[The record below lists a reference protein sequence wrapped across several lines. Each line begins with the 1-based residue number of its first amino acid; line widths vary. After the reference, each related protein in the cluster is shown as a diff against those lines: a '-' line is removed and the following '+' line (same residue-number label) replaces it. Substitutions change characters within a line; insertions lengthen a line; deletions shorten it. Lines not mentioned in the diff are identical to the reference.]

1 MYDYKL
7 ISKVD
12 LIMCLAEMIVK
23 HTDIRE
29 CVEFCNTINGLSWNK
44 LKRAIMMSM
53 SNAETE
59 EGFMNGLNEAL
70 KNEA

>member
-12 LIMCLAEMIVK
+12 LIMFLAEMIGK
-23 HTDIRE
+23 HTDIAE
-29 CVEFCNTINGLSWNK
+29 CVEFCNTIKGLSWKK
-44 LKRAIMMSM
+44 LNRAIMMSM